1 MSFFRLLLLIIK
13 LLLCHNAVKLTIVI
27 EIILPNRGSCETVK
41 FVVK

>member
-1 MSFFRLLLLIIK
+1 MSFFRPLLLIIK

-27 EIILPNRGSCETVK
+27 EIMLPNRGSCETVK